1 MVLQVQSLHL
11 THRASATILH
21 RLQLDNPEHNN
32 DYNLY
37 STPDTASLP
46 CSTTPSVSMDD
57 TKLRALERQY
67 KLRVKTGCGTC
78 R

>member
-1 MVLQVQSLHL
+1 MVLQAQSLHL

-21 RLQLDNPEHNN
+21 LLQLDNPEHNN
-32 DYNLY
+32 DHDLY
-37 STPDTASLP
+37 STPDTVGLP
-46 CSTTPSVSMDD
+46 CSITSSVSMDD